1 MQRRR
6 RPRNSSLPELL
17 EARTL
22 LDATG
27 LAAIA
32 QPEFLHQPRVVA
44 GDPNGSPADSPS
56 NRVTTDFDGVGS
68 IQLVKRR
75 SAFICTGTLIDAE
88 HVLTAGHCVDTNNNG
103 TNDFNPRDITYF
115 VDGDTSNGITATAVV
130 VHPDYTGFNRP
141 NVNDDLAILK
151 LSRPVTASE
160 ATPYPILQTG
170 VSPGTTFEMVGF
182 GQSGDGVSGY
192 YVGANFGIKRLGY
205 NNADVFFADDEGSG
219 AFELWEADFDSPNGT
234 NGAYGGPSLGN
245 DVEANIGGGDSG
257 GPSFVDVGGTKY
269 IAATNTYGRGSSG
282 TFGTYLGGVLLE
294 SYTGWI
300 GDVLA
305 GNGGGDDGGS
315 GPGGGNGKGKKKVG
329 EVESNQPSTSYAL
342 VEVDQIDLFATD
354 EFSDE
359 AERVLATSSEP
370 DEAAG
375 STDKMTN
382 ESIETFDAIPDE
394 VVLTTDEVFTAKLPV
409 LLGTLL

>member
-1 MQRRR
+1 MQRRKRTR
-6 RPRNSSLPELL
+6 RSFLPEVL

-27 LAAIA
+27 LGALA
-32 QPEFLHQPRVVA
+32 QPELAYQPRVVA
-44 GDPNGSPADSPS
+44 GDPNGTPADSPT
-56 NRVTTDFDGVGS
+56 NRITTDFDGVGS

-75 SAFICTGTLIDAE
+75 SAFICTGTLIDPE

-115 VDGDTSNGITATAVV
+115 IDGDTNNGVTATDVF

-151 LSRPVTASE
+151 LSRPVTATE
-160 ATPYPILQTG
+160 ATPYPILQTSTG
-170 VSPGTTFEMVGF
+170 TGTTFEMVGF

-205 NNADVFFADDEGSG
+205 NNADVFFTDDEGSG
-219 AFELWEADFDSPNGT
+219 AAELWEADFDAPNGSS
-234 NGAYGGPSLGN
+234 GAYGGASLGN

-269 IAATNTYGRGSSG
+269 LVATNTYGRGSSG

-300 GDVLA
+300 DGVLA
-305 GNGGGDDGGS
+305 GGGDDGGGS
-315 GPGGGNGKGKKKVG
+315 GGGGNGKGNGKGKKVDT
-329 EVESNQPSTSYAL
+329 VDNTDTSVAYAFETAH
-342 VEVDQIDLFATD
+342 VDLF
-354 EFSDE
+354 
-359 AERVLATSSEP
+359 SSEP
-370 DEAAG
+370 TGRELPDVA
-375 STDKMTN
+375 
-382 ESIETFDAIPDE
+382 DE
-394 VVLTTDEVFTAKLPV
+394 VSPRAAARPSDEPATSEDVRLTGLAEESVGEETSEIFTTNLPLLLDVLP
-409 LLGTLL
+409 